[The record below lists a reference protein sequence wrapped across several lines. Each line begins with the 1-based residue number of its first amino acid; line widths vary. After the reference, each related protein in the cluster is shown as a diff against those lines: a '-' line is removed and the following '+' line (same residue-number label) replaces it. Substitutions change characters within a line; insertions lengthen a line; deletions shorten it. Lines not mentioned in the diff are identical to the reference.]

1 MIEGM
6 NCLSSGGVVMSVQG
20 PFKVEFNE
28 VFPHGCGVVGEVA
41 AMVDFDASTKEHR
54 VQAKDKDT
62 GVPVWTVDVMDFDP
76 EARERTFKVK
86 ITAPVQPV
94 PPEQANGIPVRP
106 VYLEN
111 LTVTPY
117 LKDLGNGRQ
126 KIAYSLRASG
136 MASPRGHRAA
146 AEKA

>member
-1 MIEGM
+1 
-6 NCLSSGGVVMSVQG
+6 MSVQG
-20 PFKVEFNE
+20 PFKVELNE

>member
-1 MIEGM
+1 
-6 NCLSSGGVVMSVQG
+6 MSVQG

-76 EARERTFKVK
+76 EAR
-86 ITAPVQPV
+86 
-94 PPEQANGIPVRP
+94 
-106 VYLEN
+106 
-111 LTVTPY
+111 
-117 LKDLGNGRQ
+117 
-126 KIAYSLRASG
+126 
-136 MASPRGHRAA
+136 
-146 AEKA
+146 

>member
-1 MIEGM
+1 
-6 NCLSSGGVVMSVQG
+6 MSVQG

-117 LKDLGNGRQ
+117 LKDVGNGRQ

-136 MASPRGHRAA
+136 MTGPRVQRAS

>member
-1 MIEGM
+1 
-6 NCLSSGGVVMSVQG
+6 MSVQG

-28 VFPHGCGVVGEVA
+28 VFPHGCGVVGEVS
-41 AMVDFDASTKEHR
+41 AMVDFDLSTRENR

-62 GVPVWTVDVMDFDP
+62 GMLVWTVDVMDFDP

-86 ITAPVQPV
+86 IAAPVQPV

-136 MASPRGHRAA
+136 MAAPRNHRVP

>member
-1 MIEGM
+1 M
-6 NCLSSGGVVMSVQG
+6 QG

>member
-1 MIEGM
+1 M
-6 NCLSSGGVVMSVQG
+6 
-20 PFKVEFNE
+20 
-28 VFPHGCGVVGEVA
+28 
-41 AMVDFDASTKEHR
+41 
-54 VQAKDKDT
+54 
-62 GVPVWTVDVMDFDP
+62 
-76 EARERTFKVK
+76 K

>member
-1 MIEGM
+1 
-6 NCLSSGGVVMSVQG
+6 MSVQG

-41 AMVDFDASTKEHR
+41 AMVDFDLSTKENR

-62 GVPVWTVDVMDFDP
+62 GVLVWTVDVMDFDP

-86 ITAPVQPV
+86 IASPVQPL
-94 PPEQANGIPVRP
+94 PPEMANGIPVRP
-106 VYLEN
+106 VYLEH

-117 LKDLGNGRQ
+117 LKDVGNGRQ

-136 MASPRGHRAA
+136 MAAPRVQRAS

>member
-1 MIEGM
+1 
-6 NCLSSGGVVMSVQG
+6 MSVQG

-86 ITAPVQPV
+86 IAAPVQPV

>member
-1 MIEGM
+1 
-6 NCLSSGGVVMSVQG
+6 MSVQG

-28 VFPHGCGVVGEVA
+28 VFPHGCGVVGEVS
-41 AMVDFDASTKEHR
+41 AMVDFDLSTRENR
-54 VQAKDKDT
+54 VQAKEKDT
-62 GVPVWTVDVMDFDP
+62 GVLVWTVDVMDFDP

-86 ITAPVQPV
+86 IAAPVQPV

-117 LKDLGNGRQ
+117 LKDVGNGRQ

-136 MASPRGHRAA
+136 MAAPRNHRVP